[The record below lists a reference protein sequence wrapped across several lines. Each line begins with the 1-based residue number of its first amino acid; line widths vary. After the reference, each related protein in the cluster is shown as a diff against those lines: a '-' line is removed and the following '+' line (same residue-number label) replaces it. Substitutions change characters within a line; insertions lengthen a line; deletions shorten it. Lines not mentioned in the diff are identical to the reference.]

1 MSIFIPGHDV
11 LICLSSLFVTDKIC
25 ATQKLK
31 ILSQLEMMVN
41 NKHIRL
47 FTADL
52 KDSVATWVQKP
63 GIVSEALTVN
73 VCSAHNDAH

>member
-1 MSIFIPGHDV
+1 
-11 LICLSSLFVTDKIC
+11 
-25 ATQKLK
+25 
-31 ILSQLEMMVN
+31 MMVN